1 MEVAIDMKVAMEVD
15 IDMKMD
21 MKVAMEVDIDIKMDM
36 KVAMEVDIDIKM
48 DMKVAMEVDI
58 DIKMD
63 MKVAMEVD
71 IDIKMDM
78 KVDMEVDIDIK
89 MDMVDMDMKGG
100 YENEGEYEHE
110 ESAESATRSHES
122 FHRWVAGFSQV
133 PCLGQEFLEYQ
144 SGAGVPPGAIIITAI
159 FTNNFTAIITSSSPR
174 YEAV

>member
-36 KVAMEVDIDIKM
+36 KVAMEVD
-48 DMKVAMEVDI
+48 V

-110 ESAESATRSHES
+110 ESVESVTRSHES

-133 PCLGQEFLEYQ
+133 PCLGQGRMSRKNKKEGGSLPLA
-144 SGAGVPPGAIIITAI
+144 SGGARVPPGAIIITTI
-159 FTNNFTAIITSSSPR
+159 FTNNFTAIITSSSPI
-174 YEAV
+174 YAAV